1 MPAGTRSIAV
11 ALTCFIVVGCAFAP
25 DKPETDPTRVPASES
40 AAENPDEASEI
51 AARAVASVL
60 DSAPD
65 EHNSDL
71 AVNAYDAVVRDLL
84 LKIEAIEKEHG
95 HVTRELEAPLLELG
109 KLYAS
114 AEQCQNAIPMLR
126 QAILLSQ
133 RLDGVMTPRQLPMYA
148 PLLECFVS
156 RDMLREL
163 ERAQEQML
171 LVHESEHGKDDV
183 RMLPALRDAGAWYE
197 QAGQY
202 ESARNVY
209 TRAMTIARKAGGE
222 QDVRL
227 VKPLR
232 SLARTYRLQAQYE
245 EEAWRERAVDAQG
258 QRLLERAAQI
268 VRTSANASAAL
279 RIETLLEFGDWYQVA
294 GAVRDAA
301 KLYKEVWQ
309 AAVAAG
315 GSGLEFFRRP
325 EPLLYRAAVGV
336 ALRRAPQDRENLR
349 HYWIDFEFTVTRLG
363 EVDNVV
369 VKNTGAPGDLQ
380 RAIAENLKRTHYRP
394 RFVDGEAVDSEG
406 IRIRQGVWV
415 GE

>member
-1 MPAGTRSIAV
+1 MPAGSRSVAV
-11 ALTCFIVVGCAFAP
+11 TLTCFIVSGCIFATNES
-25 DKPETDPTRVPASES
+25 KTEATREPASES
-40 AAENPDEASEI
+40 ADTNEDEASEI

-60 DSAPD
+60 DGAAG
-65 EHNSDL
+65 EQNNDL
-71 AVNAYDAVVRDLL
+71 AANAYDAVVRDLL
-84 LKIEAIEKEHG
+84 LKIEAIEKDHG

-171 LVHESEHGKDDV
+171 LVHESQYGKDDV
-183 RMLPALRDAGAWYE
+183 RMLPALRHAGVWYE

-202 ESARNVY
+202 ESARDVHM
-209 TRAMTIARKAGGE
+209 RAMTIARKTGGE

-227 VKPLR
+227 VGPLR

-245 EEAWRERAVDAQG
+245 EEAWRGRAVDAQG
-258 QRLLERAAQI
+258 QRMLERAAQI
-268 VRTSANASAAL
+268 VRASAGASSDL
-279 RIETLLEFGDWYQVA
+279 RIETLLELGDWYQMA

-309 AAVAAG
+309 EAVAAG
-315 GSGLEFFRRP
+315 GSGLEVFARP

-336 ALRRAPQDRENLR
+336 ALRRAPQDRVKLR

-363 EVDNVV
+363 EVDDVV

-380 RAIAENLKRTHYRP
+380 RAISENLKRTHYRP

-406 IRIRQGVWV
+406 VRIRQGVWV
-415 GE
+415 SE